1 MNCGYIIRAALALVM
16 IAGLSACDQ
25 QAESQGKQQA
35 EAKEP
40 KSLVVYTARKEHL
53 IKPLFDRYTEMTGV
67 NIRYI
72 TDSAGPLLARLQ
84 AEGANTPADILMTVD
99 AGNLWQA
106 AQTGILQPVESEVL
120 AASVPENL
128 QGIDKQWYAL
138 TIRARTIVYST
149 ERVQPEQLSTYEALA
164 GPQWQGRVCLRTSKK
179 VYNQSLVATM
189 IAAQGEQAT
198 EAVVSG
204 WVANLA
210 MPPFSNDTKT
220 MEAITAG
227 QCDVAI
233 VNTYYFGRLQNQRP
247 DLKLALFWPNQQ
259 GEAAAGRGVHVNV
272 SGAGITKASKN
283 KAQAQKLLEWLVSV
297 EAQQQLMSLNMEYPV
312 LVDLPYNAQLQSWG
326 EFKADTVQV
335 SAAGRL
341 QADAVKLMDRAGY
354 K

>member
-35 EAKEP
+35 EAKES

-335 SAAGRL
+335 SEAGRL

>member
-128 QGIDKQWYAL
+128 RGIDKQWYAL

-335 SAAGRL
+335 SEAGRL